1 MEQLM
6 GEKKEKKTRY
16 TNGTTQEWKKKTRY
30 LWNTRLGAPNRFMD
44 NICFNKTYEYGDIS
58 NYIFL

>member
-44 NICFNKTYEYGDIS
+44 NICFILSMLY
-58 NYIFL
+58 NYQ